1 MARTSRTGQ
10 AILGFL
16 TWRPMTGYDIRKA
29 MAASTGNFWSESF
42 GQIYPALRRLVAAG
56 DVEPRSGARR
66 QRPRGPGLPADA
78 ARKGHAAR
86 LARAACRRRREPPRN
101 ELLLKLFFGRHN
113 DPAVNARHVA
123 RHREQ
128 ALARLESYAAIE
140 RDLRRRHDGHPDLP
154 YWLMTVSYGRRVE
167 RALIGWC
174 DDTLAALDGRE
185 TTSPTA
191 PAPSAPAQEEPA
203 DERHRT

>member
-42 GQIYPALRRLVAAG
+42 GQIYPALKRLVAAG
-56 DVEPRSGARR
+56 DIEPAAAPAANRR
-66 QRPRGPGLPADA
+66 AGRAYRLTPRGRDTLRAWLEQPPAA
-78 ARKGHAAR
+78 
-86 LARAACRRRREPPRN
+86 REPPRN

-174 DDTLAALDGRE
+174 DDTLAELDGRA

>member
-42 GQIYPALRRLVAAG
+42 GQIYPALKRLVAAG
-56 DVEPRSGARR
+56 DIEPRAAPAANSRAGRAYRLT
-66 QRPRGPGLPADA
+66 PRGRDTLRAWLEQPAA
-78 ARKGHAAR
+78 A
-86 LARAACRRRREPPRN
+86 REPPRN

-128 ALARLESYAAIE
+128 ALARLENYAAIE

-191 PAPSAPAQEEPA
+191 PAPSAPAQEDPA